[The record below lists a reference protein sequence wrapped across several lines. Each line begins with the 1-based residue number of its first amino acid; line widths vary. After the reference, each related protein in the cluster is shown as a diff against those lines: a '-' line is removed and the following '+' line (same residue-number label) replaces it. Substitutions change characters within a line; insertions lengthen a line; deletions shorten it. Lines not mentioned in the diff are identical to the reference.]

1 MTVHA
6 TRTTGIRGPSRVLLV
21 LAAVVG
27 ATGCGPDLDT
37 PEGTVQA
44 FVDAM
49 AARDWDGACSLLSH
63 DLVHRSTEGRS
74 QYCDVL
80 LERRH
85 PDTSSYEDLAV
96 RGEAA
101 ATADGHRVEVAPEVA
116 PGRTEEVLVVEESGR
131 LVLLDYPG
139 SDTAAR

>member
-6 TRTTGIRGPSRVLLV
+6 TRATGIRGPSRLLLV

-27 ATGCGPDLDT
+27 VTGCGPGLDT

-49 AARDWDGACSLLSH
+49 AERDWDGACALLSH

-96 RGEAA
+96 QGEAS
-101 ATADGHRVEVAPEVA
+101 ATADGHRVQVAPEEA